1 MNQANASN
9 AVISFWF
16 NDCRP
21 WQWFCRSSAFDE
33 KVRKRFYGLTEQ
45 AIAGE
50 LQSWETE
57 PCSALALVLV
67 LDQFTRQLWRD
78 QARAYCGDPRALTL
92 CKRALD
98 LGWIAEEPERPRR
111 QFWLMPMLHSE
122 DPEVVA
128 AGIPL
133 MLRWVD
139 GATAEVARSNLNQLS
154 RFGRYPRR
162 NHALGRTSTLEEQ
175 RFLKGVP

>member
-78 QARAYCGDPRALTL
+78 QARAYCGDPRALKL

-122 DPEVVA
+122 NTAVVQRA
-128 AGIPL
+128 IPL
-133 MLRWVD
+133 LLTHVD
-139 GATAEVARSNLNQLS
+139 QASADLAQRNLEQLQ
-154 RFGRYPRR
+154 RYGRYPWRDAAR
-162 NHALGRTSTLEEQ
+162 AAEHNH
-175 RFLKGVP
+175 P